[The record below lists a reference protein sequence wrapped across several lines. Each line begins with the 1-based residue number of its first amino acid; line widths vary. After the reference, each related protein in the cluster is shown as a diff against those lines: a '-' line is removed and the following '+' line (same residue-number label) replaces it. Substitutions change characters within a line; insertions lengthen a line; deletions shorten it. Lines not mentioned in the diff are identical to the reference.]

1 MAVALRLKR
10 FSRRRKNTGFMARL
24 SWHGRKSET
33 TLSCF
38 KNVILS
44 PLRGVTKCSSPVNV
58 KSGMVM
64 KNRSR
69 DRKILGA
76 SEAVIEDR
84 FLFRLR
90 DQQKD
95 ITRGVD
101 LFKTDG
107 QSLELRWRRFF
118 EVSADGF
125 WSEVYCGVAGEVGAG
140 FIEGDVSVGS

>member
-1 MAVALRLKR
+1 
-10 FSRRRKNTGFMARL
+10 
-24 SWHGRKSET
+24 
-33 TLSCF
+33 
-38 KNVILS
+38 
-44 PLRGVTKCSSPVNV
+44 
-58 KSGMVM
+58 MVM

-69 DRKILGA
+69 NRKIFGA
-76 SEAVIEDR
+76 PEAVIEDR

-95 ITRGVD
+95 ISRGVD

-125 WSEVYCGVAGEVGAG
+125 WSEVYCGVTGEVGAG
-140 FIEGDVSVGS
+140 FIEGDVAVGS